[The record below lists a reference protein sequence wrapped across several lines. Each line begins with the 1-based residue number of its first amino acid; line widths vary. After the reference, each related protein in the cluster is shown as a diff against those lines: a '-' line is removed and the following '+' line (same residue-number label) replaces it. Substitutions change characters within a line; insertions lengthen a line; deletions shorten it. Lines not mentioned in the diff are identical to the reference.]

1 MHVNTFAFLFWG
13 QLFYLQEVSKGLNAA
28 KYKKRDNCSHLVNKL
43 FFINVE

>member
-1 MHVNTFAFLFWG
+1 MHVNTFVFLFG
-13 QLFYLQEVSKGLNAA
+13 ESFFYLQEVSKGLNAA